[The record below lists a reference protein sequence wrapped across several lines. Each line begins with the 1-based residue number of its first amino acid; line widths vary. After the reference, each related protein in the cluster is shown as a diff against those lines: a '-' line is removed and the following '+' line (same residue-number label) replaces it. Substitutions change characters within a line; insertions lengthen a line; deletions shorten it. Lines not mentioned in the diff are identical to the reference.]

1 MQTND
6 SYNIIETAD
15 GSFSLYSK
23 EFDQLMHAREGAYTE
38 ALSKHVF
45 PSNIINSSE
54 KVINILDIGFGAGY
68 NPLALIMQ
76 TRDKQFE
83 TINIFS
89 FEFSKDS
96 FPSIDK
102 IKFDDEKDKYFDIIK
117 EGFLKDMISF
127 ENVNINFLFGDA
139 RESLKKLSKTNIYFD
154 AVFHD
159 PFSPAKNSELWTVD
173 FFKEI
178 VNVIKDKAFL
188 TTYSS
193 ALQVRRGMIEAGLFI
208 GDLICDNL
216 PKTGTI
222 ASKTQFEGSFDK
234 SKMDE
239 IFKEILSVPY
249 RDKNFSLS
257 REEISENRIIERRKM
272 KNQNK
277 SSS

>member
-1 MQTND
+1 MQRSD

-45 PSNIINSSE
+45 PSKILCSTD
-54 KVINILDIGFGAGY
+54 KVINILDIGFGTGY

-76 TRDKQFE
+76 TRDKKFE
-83 TINIFS
+83 EINIYS
-89 FEFSKDS
+89 LEFSKES
-96 FPSIDK
+96 YSSISK
-102 IKFDDEKDKYFDIIK
+102 IKFDDDKDIYFDKIK
-117 EGFLKDMISF
+117 EGFLNNKSSF
-127 ENVNINFLFGDA
+127 ENVNIHFMFGDA
-139 RESLKKLSKTNIYFD
+139 RESIKNLSERKIYFD

-173 FFKEI
+173 LFKVI
-178 VNVIKDKAFL
+178 GSIIKDKTFL

-193 ALQVRRGMIEAGLFI
+193 ALQIRRGMIEAGFFI
-208 GDLICDNL
+208 GDLVCDNL

-222 ASKTQFEGSFDK
+222 ASKTPFDGSFDK
-234 SKMDE
+234 KKIDE

-249 RDKNFSLS
+249 RDENLSLC
-257 REEISENRIIERRKM
+257 RDEISENRIEERRQLKI
-272 KNQNK
+272 QNK

>member
-1 MQTND
+1 MQVND
-6 SYNIIETAD
+6 SYNIVETED

-45 PSNIINSSE
+45 PSKILCSKD

-76 TRDKQFE
+76 TRDKKFE
-83 TINIFS
+83 EINIFS
-89 FEFSKDS
+89 LEFSKDS
-96 FPSIDK
+96 YSSLAK
-102 IKFDDEKDKYFDIIK
+102 IYFNDEKDKYFDKIK
-117 EGFLKDMISF
+117 QGFLNNNISF
-127 ENVNINFLFGDA
+127 ENVNITFMFGDA
-139 RESLKKLSKTNIYFD
+139 RESIRNLSERKIYFD

-173 FFKEI
+173 LFK
-178 VNVIKDKAFL
+178 VIGNIKKDNTYL

-193 ALQVRRGMIEAGLFI
+193 ALQIRRGMIEAGFYI
-208 GDLICDNL
+208 GDLVCDDL

-222 ASKTQFEGSFDK
+222 ASKTPFEGSFDNIK
-234 SKMDE
+234 NDE

-249 RDKNFSLS
+249 RDKDLSLS
-257 REEISENRIIERRKM
+257 REEISENRILERRKL

>member
-1 MQTND
+1 MQVND
-6 SYNIIETAD
+6 SYNIIETED

-45 PSNIINSSE
+45 PSKILCSND

-76 TRDKQFE
+76 TRDKEFE
-83 TINIFS
+83 KINIFS
-89 FEFSKDS
+89 LEFSKDS
-96 FPSIDK
+96 YSSLAK
-102 IKFDDEKDKYFDIIK
+102 IYFNDEKDKYFDKIK
-117 EGFLKDMISF
+117 QGFLNNIISF

-139 RESLKKLSKTNIYFD
+139 RESIRNLSERKIYFD

-173 FFKEI
+173 LFKAI
-178 VNVIKDKAFL
+178 GNIIKNNTYL

-193 ALQVRRGMIEAGLFI
+193 ALQIRRGMIEAGFYI
-208 GDLICDNL
+208 GDLVCDDL

-222 ASKTQFEGSFDK
+222 ASKTPFEGSFDNIK
-234 SKMDE
+234 VEE

-249 RDKNFSLS
+249 RDKDLSLS
-257 REEISENRIIERRKM
+257 REEISENRILERRRL
-272 KNQNK
+272 KNQNR

>member
-1 MQTND
+1 MQVND
-6 SYNIIETAD
+6 SYNIIETDD

-45 PSNIINSSE
+45 PSKILSSND

-76 TRDKQFE
+76 TRDKEFE
-83 TINIFS
+83 EINIFS
-89 FEFSKDS
+89 LEFSNDS
-96 FPSIDK
+96 YSSIEK
-102 IKFDDEKDKYFDIIK
+102 ICFNDEKDKYFNKIK
-117 EGFLKDMISF
+117 EGFLINNITF
-127 ENVNINFLFGDA
+127 ENVNINFMFGDA
-139 RESLKKLSKTNIYFD
+139 RVSIKNLSERKIFFD

-173 FFKEI
+173 FFKVI
-178 VNVIKDKAFL
+178 SSIIKDNAFM

-193 ALQVRRGMIEAGLFI
+193 ALQIRRGMIEAGFYI

-222 ASKTQFEGSFDK
+222 ASKTPFEGSFDK
-234 SKMDE
+234 IQVEE
-239 IFKEILSVPY
+239 IFKEILSIPY
-249 RDKNFSLS
+249 RDKDLLLS
-257 REEISENRIIERRKM
+257 REEISENRIEERRKL